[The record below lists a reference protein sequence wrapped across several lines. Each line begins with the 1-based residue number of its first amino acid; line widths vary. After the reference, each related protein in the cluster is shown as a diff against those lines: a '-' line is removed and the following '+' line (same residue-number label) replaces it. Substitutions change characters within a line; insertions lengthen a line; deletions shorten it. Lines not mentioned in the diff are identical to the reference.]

1 MGRRR
6 TCFNVGMTNPVG
18 RREGEEGGGRRR
30 DGRDGNNCQ
39 HTVVISGLCFV

>member
-30 DGRDGNNCQ
+30 DGRDGE
-39 HTVVISGLCFV
+39 